1 MKSWDKANTDALVI
15 VVDDDE
21 SVRESLISL
30 VRSAGLKVTAFASA
44 NEFLNQHAPTV
55 PACLV
60 LDIRMPGLSGL
71 DLQKELATA
80 SRRIPIIF
88 LTGHGNIPM
97 TVRAMK
103 AGASEFL
110 TKPFSDDELL
120 TAIHQALARDCEAL
134 ARREEDSVLR
144 ARFESLTPREREV
157 MHLIV
162 RGLLNKQVAGEFGT
176 SEITVKIQRGSV
188 MRKMKA
194 ESLAELVR
202 MAEKLGNQNA

>member
-1 MKSWDKANTDALVI
+1 MKSWTKTDTDALVI

-44 NEFLNQHAPTV
+44 NEFLTQHAPTV

-71 DLQKELATA
+71 DLQKRLATA

-103 AGASEFL
+103 AGALEFL

-120 TAIHQALARDCEAL
+120 TAIHQALARDREAL
-134 ARREEDSVLR
+134 ARQAEDSVLR

-157 MHLIV
+157 MQLIV

-176 SEITVKIQRGSV
+176 SEITVKNPA
-188 MRKMKA
+188 RKCHAKDA
-194 ESLAELVR
+194 
-202 MAEKLGNQNA
+202 G

>member
-1 MKSWDKANTDALVI
+1 MKSWTKTNTDALVI

-21 SVRESLISL
+21 SVRESLIGL
-30 VRSAGLKVTAFASA
+30 ARSAGLKVTAFASA
-44 NEFLNQHAPTV
+44 DEFLDQDAPTV

-88 LTGHGNIPM
+88 LTGHANIPM

-110 TKPFSDDELL
+110 TKPFSADELL
-120 TAIHQALARDCEAL
+120 TAIHQALARVQKVPFFCRPLWCAL
-134 ARREEDSVLR
+134 A
-144 ARFESLTPREREV
+144 
-157 MHLIV
+157 
-162 RGLLNKQVAGEFGT
+162 G
-176 SEITVKIQRGSV
+176 
-188 MRKMKA
+188 
-194 ESLAELVR
+194 
-202 MAEKLGNQNA
+202 

>member
-1 MKSWDKANTDALVI
+1 MKSSTKTDTDALVI

-44 NEFLNQHAPTV
+44 NEFLDQHAPTV
-55 PACLV
+55 PTCLV

-120 TAIHQALARDCEAL
+120 TAIHKALASVKEPA
-134 ARREEDSVLR
+134 ARQ
-144 ARFESLTPREREV
+144 LTVHTR
-157 MHLIV
+157 
-162 RGLLNKQVAGEFGT
+162 
-176 SEITVKIQRGSV
+176 
-188 MRKMKA
+188 
-194 ESLAELVR
+194 
-202 MAEKLGNQNA
+202 